1 MLDRPEQTQPATWT
15 FGRPAPAPPGDAI
28 RLLGLDFAAAPLPD
42 VAASLAARPAEAPF
56 AYVVTAHSHQLVRLS
71 QDAALRPLYEGAL
84 LRLLGS
90 RVVFKLCRMMGLPAP
105 AVIPG
110 CDLAARLIAR
120 EIHPQEPVTL
130 LGLTPQALARLKA
143 RTGLRCIDHHN
154 PPTGFEND
162 PAAFEQALRFI
173 EAHPARF
180 TFLALGSPQQC
191 LLANGLRQRQRA
203 TGVGI
208 CIGEGLLTLTG
219 QERRAPGAIQQL
231 GLEWAWR
238 LAQDPRGLAR
248 RYLVE
253 SPAIVGLLRQEAQ
266 DRGLA

>member
-1 MLDRPEQTQPATWT
+1 MLDGSLQAQASTLAS
-15 FGRPAPAPPGDAI
+15 APPGDAI
-28 RLLGLDFAAAPLPD
+28 RLLGLDFANRPLPE
-42 VAASLAARPAEAPF
+42 VAATLAARPADAPF
-56 AYVVTAHSHQLVRLS
+56 AYVVTASSHQLVRLS
-71 QDAALRPLYEGAL
+71 QEAALRPLYEGAA

-90 RVVFKLCRMMGLPAP
+90 RVVFKLCRMLGLPAP
-105 AVIPG
+105 VVIPG
-110 CDLAARLIAR
+110 CDLSAHLFAQ
-120 EIHPQEPVTL
+120 EIDRDEPVAL
-130 LGLTPQALARLKA
+130 LGLRPDGVAKLKA
-143 RTGLRCIDHHN
+143 RTGLRRVDDHN
-154 PPTGFEND
+154 PPAGFESD

-173 EAHPARF
+173 ETHPARF
-180 TFLALGSPQQC
+180 TFLAMGAPQQC
-191 LLANGLRQRQRA
+191 LVADGLRQRGRA
-203 TGVGI
+203 TGVGL
-208 CIGEGLLTLTG
+208 CIGEGLLTLSG